1 MRWSDVRAHESMR
14 VVRAQESMGGERG
27 CERMSGGC
35 ERGGEGEVR

>member
-1 MRWSDVRAHESMR
+1 MRAHESMR

-35 ERGGEGEVR
+35 ERVAEGEVR